1 MCDVCVCVRAC
12 VRGCARECVA
22 RVCVLTCD
30 MTRLKWGNSGYNFS
44 VAVMTLH
51 FVKTT
56 MLA

>member
-1 MCDVCVCVRAC
+1 MCVCVCVRAC
-12 VRGCARECVA
+12 VRARASVW

-30 MTRLKWGNSGYNFS
+30 MTRIKLGNSGYNVS

-56 MLA
+56 KLA

>member
-1 MCDVCVCVRAC
+1 MVCVCAC
-12 VRGCARECVA
+12 VRACARECVA

-56 MLA
+56 KLA